1 MFMFASGQEQVARRE
16 LAAANRDLDAAIR
29 GRDWSAGALREA
41 GRKISRDAVVGLYG
55 HVRLHHDRVV
65 TPSGVFTLC
74 REVTAGVETA
84 RTARTERPALAGETD
99 ATTRI
104 GLRSLFLVIQAPSG
118 RHLEPC
124 KPGEVIKARVFAS
137 RVVSAACT
145 CDFEVEPATR
155 LLDLAGR
162 YDELD
167 GPSSRVRV
175 ALARLR
181 ELEGRL
187 GDEGGAL
194 PRRYRLRAEPPP
206 LPPFAP

>member
-16 LAAANRDLDAAIR
+16 LMAASRDLDAAIR

-41 GRKISRDAVVGLYG
+41 GRQIGRDAVMGLYG
-55 HVRLHHDRVV
+55 RVLLHHDRVV
-65 TPSGVFTLC
+65 TPSGVFALC
-74 REVTAGVETA
+74 RDVTAAVETA
-84 RTARTERPALAGETD
+84 RVARTERAEPHAG
-99 ATTRI
+99 TRV
-104 GLRSLFLVIQAPSG
+104 GPRSLFLVIEGPSG

-124 KPGEVIKARVFAS
+124 KPGEILKARVFAS
-137 RVVSAACT
+137 RVVSAAGT

-155 LLDLAGR
+155 LLDLARR

-175 ALARLR
+175 ALADLRALEARLV
-181 ELEGRL
+181 
-187 GDEGGAL
+187 DEDGAL